1 MPVGKLKKTSKL
13 PTENHTSLIIP
24 YFIFVGYPKTEI
36 DPLDPD
42 DIWDFPETSDV
53 KISNGQTITIS
64 IKDEKC
70 SILVW
75 ANTSTGAA
83 GGPAYFVDEGTSDIA
98 LELVT
103 QYSWLDGSR
112 YILKPVAPKH

>member
-1 MPVGKLKKTSKL
+1 MRNVQIIRKKSFL
-13 PTENHTSLIIP
+13 GAWIP
-24 YFIFVGYPKTEI
+24 YFIFVGYPKTKT

-42 DIWDFPETSDV
+42 DRWDFPESSDI

-64 IKDEKC
+64 VQDGEC
-70 SILVW
+70 SIVVW
-75 ANTSTGAA
+75 AQTSTGAA
-83 GGPAYFVDEGTSDIA
+83 GGPAYYIEKGTTDIV

-112 YILKPVAPKH
+112 YVLRPAEAKP